1 MEHPDPTIRFLQT
14 KSRRAADTFCD
25 MALLFTVGGVVMTAF
40 FMFHG
45 VLEPVVAGSVYALC
59 STALIGL
66 GLLRSQSRNLPAL
79 LGTTIA
85 ILAAAYTLSQ
95 VLSAYPNQQVP
106 LILAFA
112 SLAIG
117 AWTTLMSFGQDFWH
131 FTMFNSS
138 WRWHVAAAAYT
149 FVVFSIPFVPV
160 LVWAWVSRG

>member
-1 MEHPDPTIRFLQT
+1 MKHSDPTIQFLVAEC
-14 KSRRAADTFCD
+14 RRA
-25 MALLFTVGGVVMTAF
+25 VGTLYHIQLASIAMGVVMTAF

-66 GLLRSQSRNLPAL
+66 GLLRSQSRNWPAL
-79 LGTTIA
+79 LGTAIA

-95 VLSAYPNQQVP
+95 GLSTYPNQQVP

-117 AWTTLMSFGQDFWH
+117 GWTTLTSFGQAFWH
-131 FTMFNSS
+131 FTAANSS
-138 WRWHVAAAAYT
+138 WRWHVAAVAYT
-149 FVVFSIPFVPV
+149 FVVLGILFGPM
-160 LVWAWVSRG
+160 LAWAWVSRG